1 MWLVFEEFKK
11 GIYFFL
17 TLKGKNYVIVS
28 RRAYS
33 FFSFVK
39 GGVRARGGKGGGCPK
54 FSSPPFLGGCKR
66 KFGRSQFLK
75 TFSFFTIIIFFMFDV
90 FFIFIIILLFFM
102 FLKFYPEVG
111 VIFQLHSHKAEVV

>member
-1 MWLVFEEFKK
+1 MWLVFDEFKK

-39 GGVRARGGKGGGCPK
+39 GGVRARGGKGGGAAPN
-54 FSSPPFLGGCKR
+54 FRAPHFWGGARENLGEA
-66 KFGRSQFLK
+66 
-75 TFSFFTIIIFFMFDV
+75 SF
-90 FFIFIIILLFFM
+90 
-102 FLKFYPEVG
+102 
-111 VIFQLHSHKAEVV
+111 